1 MIKSLVNVLL
11 VLLVV
16 AFGAARAQDDLAP
29 DALVKKLTDDV
40 LAAITSDKDLQ
51 AGDKKKALALAEEK
65 VLPYIDFRRMT
76 ALAVGKSWRGA
87 STEQREAL
95 VAGFRSLLVRTYSN
109 AIGVYRGQRMV
120 VDPVNLSADATD
132 TTVHNR
138 FLSPGREAVAVDYRM
153 HKTSAGWRAYDIVVE
168 GVSLVT
174 TYRGT
179 FDQEIHRRGVDGLI
193 KLLQEKNAA
202 AK

>member
-1 MIKSLVNVLL
+1 MIKSLINFFALML
-11 VLLVV
+11 ALSC
-16 AFGAARAQDDLAP
+16 AAARAQDDLAP
-29 DALVKKLTDDV
+29 DALVKKLTDEV

-51 AGDKKKALALAEEK
+51 EGDKKKALALAEEK

-76 ALAVGKSWRGA
+76 TLAVGKSWRGA
-87 STEQREAL
+87 SAEQHEAL

-120 VDPVNLSADATD
+120 VEPVNLSAGDTD

-138 FLSPGREAVAVDYRM
+138 FLSPGREPVAVDYRM
-153 HKTSAGWRAYDIVVE
+153 HKTSGGWKAYDIVVE

-179 FDQEIHRRGVDGLI
+179 FDQEIRRHGVDGLI
-193 KLLQEKNAA
+193 KLLQEKNAS